1 MDVAN
6 DYDVVVIGGGPGGYT
21 AAIRASQLGKKV
33 ALIEKSRLG
42 GTCLHQGCIPSK
54 SLLKSAELY
63 ATMKRSREYGLIAD
77 SVSVDYPLVQQRKRQ
92 IIEQLFTGL
101 QFLMKK
107 HRIQILPGTAQ
118 LKSAASEEVTV
129 EVTGEASELPMTITA
144 GYAVVATGSR
154 PRVLPGLEP
163 DDQRIL
169 TSDEALELET
179 LPSSMVILGGG
190 VIGVEWAS
198 MLSDFGVEV
207 TLLEGAPQLLPSEDE
222 AVARELRR
230 LLAKRGV
237 TIITGG
243 QVIPSSL
250 TVDESS
256 VALQIERAGELSEVR
271 GERLLVCVGRQ
282 ANVEGLGLEHA
293 GISTERDGLI
303 QVDGYGRTA
312 HPCVYAVGDI
322 TPGPQLAHKASHD
335 GMRAA
340 EHLCGGVSPEPHKAH
355 LIPRCIY
362 SRPEIASVGWTEQQ
376 AKEQGV
382 DVEVSKVSFK
392 SNGKALVLGAA
403 DGFVKLVSDKQSREL
418 VGVHMIGPQVT
429 DHISA
434 GTLAQLVPGGLGLLT
449 SMVHPHP
456 TLSEMLGEAA
466 HVLDGSGMV

>member
-312 HPCVYAVGDI
+312 HPRVYAVGDI

-449 SMVHPHP
+449 SMVNPHP

>member
-449 SMVHPHP
+449 SMVNPHP